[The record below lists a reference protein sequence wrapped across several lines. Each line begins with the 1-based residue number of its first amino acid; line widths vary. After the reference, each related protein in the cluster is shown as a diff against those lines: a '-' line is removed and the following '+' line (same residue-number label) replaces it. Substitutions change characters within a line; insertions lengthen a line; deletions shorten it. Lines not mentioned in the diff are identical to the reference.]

1 MKRINNIEID
11 LENDDILYF
20 LHIPKTAGISL
31 TNVLDNPFSFDEI
44 YPSVLWVSL
53 FSKLPKNL
61 GQYKFI
67 RGHFGYWITKFLPK
81 KPVIITMLRK
91 PVDCTLSLYA
101 HQQRSFRNGEY
112 VLETGRETLD
122 EMFVDPKKA
131 SILTNHQTKTL
142 NLDVDMLS
150 VIRTLKEKGENG
162 RTVGEIYRPETH
174 IQDYDLI
181 KTAKERLSRFEFFG
195 IVERFEESLQLL
207 YYTFG
212 WFPIASIPKLNVGT
226 NRKKID
232 EIPKETLDKIIDAT
246 RLDEELYNFGEQI
259 FEKRYHQMIDDLKSR
274 YYESRHEKMKFLD
287 MMYDMLETHFFERNK
302 DYDIDPKNNINYDFG
317 QKMMGS
323 GWQQRELFGNSGTIF
338 RWMGP
343 ETKSEIFFPL
353 TSNVDLKITASVIL
367 QMSKEILDSLRLEVN
382 GYPITLKATSLDS
395 VKDRKVEFEGII
407 PISCLKTQKKLSRI
421 TFRIDKTISP
431 RDIDKNSLDERKIG
445 LAFDRI
451 SIEST

>member
-1 MKRINNIEID
+1 
-11 LENDDILYF
+11 
-20 LHIPKTAGISL
+20 AGISL
-31 TNVLDNPFSFDEI
+31 TNVLDNPFRFDEI
-44 YPSVLWVSL
+44 YSSVLWVDL

-81 KPVIITMLRK
+81 KPIIITMLRK
-91 PVDCTLSLYA
+91 PIDCTLSLYA
-101 HQQRSFRNGEY
+101 HQQRSFKNGEY
-112 VLETGRETLD
+112 SVLETEGETLD
-122 EMFVDPKKA
+122 EIFVDPKKRK
-131 SILTNHQTKTL
+131 IFMNHQTKTL

-150 VIRTLKEKGENG
+150 IIRTLKEEGENG
-162 RTVGEIYRPETH
+162 RTIRDIYMPRPP
-174 IQDYDLI
+174 IQEDQELI
-181 KTAKERLSRFEFFG
+181 KTAKQRLTSFEFFG
-195 IVERFEESLQLL
+195 LVEKFEESLLLL

-212 WFPIASIPKLNVGT
+212 WFPIASIPKLNVSS

-232 EIPKETLDKIIDAT
+232 EIPKKTLDEIIDAT

-259 FEKRYHQMIDDLKSR
+259 FEKRYHQMIDNLKSR

-431 RDIDKNSLDERKIG
+431 RDMDKNNLDERKIG